1 MNLWFHLLFG
11 LLVIVFFLWE
21 YLRKRRLYQL
31 VFAVCVASTY
41 LTYVSSAKWYQT
53 GLGILELL
61 LCLFALF
68 SLWRA
73 RRQDQKQQRE
83 KAPYQEEEPGSE
95 QSHE

>member
-1 MNLWFHLLFG
+1 MNLLFHLLFG

-31 VFAVCVASTY
+31 VFAVWVASTY